1 MSVSNLSLPV
11 DRDSAD
17 PTADNLPEGANI
29 DLCFVRLY
37 PGARAG
43 MIYRRAGKQAGP
55 CRQEPH
61 AFGDLLLAE

>member
-29 DLCFVRLY
+29 DLCFVGLY
-37 PGARAG
+37 PGARMQG
-43 MIYRRAGKQAGP
+43 
-55 CRQEPH
+55 
-61 AFGDLLLAE
+61 